1 MPGATTSKG
10 RAGPCGTLARQGRS
24 CPSPPTTDALAATR
38 TPASVTASPRRVPI
52 GLDKPTTFDPRKF
65 KDEYET
71 ALRKLIRR
79 KADGHTEL

>member
-1 MPGATTSKG
+1 
-10 RAGPCGTLARQGRS
+10 
-24 CPSPPTTDALAATR
+24 
-38 TPASVTASPRRVPI
+38 VPI

-79 KADGHTEL
+79 KAEGHTEL